1 MLADAIE
8 NFKSEPTE
16 QEIQL
21 HEAQISEL
29 AMKKELTRMQILEL
43 AKQIENYDASILE
56 KTSRVAENARQTEME
71 AARANLYN
79 AQAEKITSETDK
91 LDQEFINNHTKR
103 GELTEAEKIAESR
116 LDKLMDR
123 EHEELAKEHD
133 HQRELEKLHLSNKL
147 SAQTK

>member
-1 MLADAIE
+1 MS
-8 NFKSEPTE
+8 NE
-16 QEIQL
+16 QKEIK
-21 HEAQISEL
+21 
-29 AMKKELTRMQILEL
+29 MT
-43 AKQIENYDASILE
+43 
-56 KTSRVAENARQTEME
+56 
-71 AARANLYN
+71 
-79 AQAEKITSETDK
+79 QAEKITSETDK